1 MASID
6 SPAPMGICVVRYFW
20 KMSAAPAS
28 SGRSTLIFTSSRPG
42 FVGLLLGLD
51 EDLADLALG
60 LAHVVVEQLGARD
73 VEEVALDLLPALL
86 GDLLGQVVGH
96 GLGDHGLAAAGRP
109 VEQHA
114 LRGRELVL

>member
-42 FVGLLLGLD
+42 RRTAGSIRSWRLLAPITMTFLRPSTPSILGQELGHDRALHVRRDAGAARAEQRVHLVEEDDDRHVLVGLLL
-51 EDLADLALG
+51 
-60 LAHVVVEQLGARD
+60 
-73 VEEVALDLLPALL
+73 
-86 GDLLGQVVGH
+86 
-96 GLGDHGLAAAGRP
+96 
-109 VEQHA
+109 
-114 LRGRELVL
+114 